1 MSNEQEKLL
10 IEQAKNGSSNAFEKL
25 ISMHYRKLFSF
36 ALSITG
42 SNHAMAEDI
51 LQETLIRAFIY
62 IKKFNGKSLFITW
75 LWRIVR
81 NEFATFLKKSK
92 KLTLVNIDDSF
103 AEYVSTD
110 NSEQEVM
117 QNQRKNNLM
126 KLISKLPIKYSEVII
141 LVDIQE
147 MSHKQASEVLGIK
160 NNALKV
166 RLFRAKDKLS
176 ELAIK
181 HEELFL

>member
-1 MSNEQEKLL
+1 
-10 IEQAKNGSSNAFEKL
+10 
-25 ISMHYRKLFSF
+25 
-36 ALSITG
+36 
-42 SNHAMAEDI
+42 
-51 LQETLIRAFIY
+51 
-62 IKKFNGKSLFITW
+62 
-75 LWRIVR
+75 
-81 NEFATFLKKSK
+81 
-92 KLTLVNIDDSF
+92 
-103 AEYVSTD
+103 
-110 NSEQEVM
+110 
-117 QNQRKNNLM
+117 M

-181 HEELFL
+181 HEELLLLVFFF